1 MKNTRTLRTR
11 LAALSLVIAGA
22 CFLAYPAIRP
32 YSDEA
37 SIAGA
42 EAFASTAW
50 LLSHTLAM
58 VGFILLTLGLLGLYG
73 HLHRTRAEPWGIAA
87 LVLTWAGVGLILP
100 YYGAEAFALHAV
112 GREAIR
118 VNSVDLLVTLTNAIR
133 YGEGVWLFGL
143 GLLALAAGTILFAA
157 AIRRSGTLPWW
168 SGIPLA
174 LGFALFLPQFFTP
187 PPVRVAHG
195 LLVAIGCW
203 LVAWSMASHRA
214 GEEEDRPGSR

>member
-157 AIRRSGTLPWW
+157 AIRRSGTLPGGAA
-168 SGIPLA
+168 SPLA
-174 LGFALFLPQFFTP
+174 PASRSSPQFCQP
-187 PPVRVAHG
+187 AGQVALG